1 MRIIKRFLFFI
12 LATALTQGATA
23 QVSPEIQLGARGV
36 MSFNTDI
43 SGSQKTSS
51 VNDFSDTGLLLGFR
65 QKLYSNF
72 RGQMVIGMQ
81 FPDADSDLGQ
91 VFFHQTFLQLE
102 NRNHVLKM
110 GRSRVLSTLIEFPT
124 LRDDDALPF
133 TDVLNPFSSGEN
145 TEDNQYGNVI
155 EVSRLFG
162 QRYWLRVHGE
172 HFTKTPQG
180 GGTSETDFSLNAV
193 GIAFEYLVPET
204 QIWNRPFVQ
213 QLGLSFNNFLTDR
226 RGYSA
231 QLDKTLIN
239 ILASA
244 IINIKADPLYFWDAR
259 FQAIYN
265 RGFDD
270 IRGIATYYDLTRAR
284 STAVFGS
291 LRFLYRKLER
301 PTLQWA
307 LSAGYKTFP
316 DISTASDQ
324 WQLISNLFYRLGENF
339 DLTVQLQHARFNGDL
354 KNLYGSSETR
364 LQFGLVYSIDQ
375 RWNKQFDDRNS
386 LLNLEHGYIP

>member
-1 MRIIKRFLFFI
+1 M
-12 LATALTQGATA
+12 
-23 QVSPEIQLGARGV
+23 
-36 MSFNTDI
+36 
-43 SGSQKTSS
+43 
-51 VNDFSDTGLLLGFR
+51 
-65 QKLYSNF
+65 
-72 RGQMVIGMQ
+72 
-81 FPDADSDLGQ
+81 
-91 VFFHQTFLQLE
+91 
-102 NRNHVLKM
+102 
-110 GRSRVLSTLIEFPT
+110 
-124 LRDDDALPF
+124 
-133 TDVLNPFSSGEN
+133 
-145 TEDNQYGNVI
+145 
-155 EVSRLFG
+155 
-162 QRYWLRVHGE
+162 
-172 HFTKTPQG
+172 
-180 GGTSETDFSLNAV
+180 
-193 GIAFEYLVPET
+193 
-204 QIWNRPFVQ
+204 Q

-354 KNLYGSSETR
+354 KNLFGSSETR